1 MKNKDL
7 WINIGISAGVY
18 FVWLAITFLLA
29 SVDAIADFCLLF
41 TAPLFIAGCAYMVYR
56 SGRLMLFPLTTITVH
71 VIVCIIAVISFSADL
86 DKAVNSSDGT
96 GADVII
102 DLFVILGSTFIYAV
116 LIAAAVIGSLIILGV
131 SVLTGVITRKVL
143 KSKSV

>member
-18 FVWLAITFLLA
+18 IVWLVITFLLA

-41 TAPLFIAGCAYMVYR
+41 TAPLFIAGCAYMVQR

-71 VIVCIIAVISFSADL
+71 VIVCIIAVISFSAAL
-86 DKAVNSSDGT
+86 DKAVNNSDGT
-96 GADVII
+96 GADAII
-102 DLFVILGSTFIYAV
+102 DLFVILGSTFIYIA
-116 LIAAAVIGSLIILGV
+116 LIAAAVIGSLVILGV
-131 SVLTGVITRKVL
+131 SVLTGVITRKIL
-143 KSKSV
+143 KNKSV